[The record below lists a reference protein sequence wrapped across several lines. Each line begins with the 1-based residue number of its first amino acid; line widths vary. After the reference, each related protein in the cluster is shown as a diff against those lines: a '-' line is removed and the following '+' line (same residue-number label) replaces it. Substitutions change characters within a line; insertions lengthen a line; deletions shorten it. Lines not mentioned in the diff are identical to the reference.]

1 MAWITIGWFEDY
13 TTTSI
18 DSVNTTGYEKGEKSH
33 DIQVFAGMQ
42 LDHVN
47 LVPDHHNLETI
58 DLVLQ
63 RILFFFEKMIVG
75 HDCHT
80 NSITIGTQLQLLRI
94 HYNV

>member
-1 MAWITIGWFEDY
+1 
-13 TTTSI
+13 
-18 DSVNTTGYEKGEKSH
+18 
-33 DIQVFAGMQ
+33 MQ

-58 DLVLQ
+58 DLVSQ
-63 RILFFFEKMIVG
+63 RILLFFGKMIVD

-80 NSITIGTQLQLLRI
+80 NSITIGAQLQLLKI